1 MKPFIAIVSIVV
13 IVTIFAAMMAFTVK
27 TEAPQTLSASVI
39 SAEVTDAHTIPVRF
53 EKPIAT
59 EVPIYK
65 LSSLDPDFDTL

>member
-1 MKPFIAIVSIVV
+1 MKPFTAIAAIVIIVA
-13 IVTIFAAMMAFTVK
+13 IFAAMMAFTVK
-27 TEAPQTLSASVI
+27 TEVPQTISASVI
-39 SAEVTDAHTIPVRF
+39 SAEVTDAHTIPARF